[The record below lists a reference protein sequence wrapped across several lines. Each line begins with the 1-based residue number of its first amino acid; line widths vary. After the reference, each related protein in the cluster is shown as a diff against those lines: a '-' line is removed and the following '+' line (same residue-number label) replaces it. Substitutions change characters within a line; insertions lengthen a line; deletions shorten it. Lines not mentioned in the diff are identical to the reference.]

1 MKKGRALAII
11 GPLLLGCALFASS
24 LGSAGEITTC
34 GGSVQQSAATP
45 DIAISTAELGQC
57 GGQKVEQKNGWS
69 YKVTNTGNVKLVN
82 VRVVDERFDEVSC
95 QKAALAAGESMT
107 CTACGPSQP
116 TKTAGMGGCA
126 VADHVTLSEVGVLVT
141 TKGDCTSEVPMQTTA
156 MNR

>member
-1 MKKGRALAII
+1 MKGKFLTVV
-11 GPLLLGCALFASS
+11 GPLLLGCTLFASS
-24 LGSAGEITTC
+24 LGSAEEITTC
-34 GGSVQQSAATP
+34 GGSAQQAAAAP

-57 GGQKVEQKNGWS
+57 GGQNVEKKNGWA

-82 VRVVDERFDEVSC
+82 VRVVDERFEEVSC

-141 TKGDCTSEVPMQTTA
+141 TKGDCTSEAPMQTTA